1 MKTTGLMSSNG
12 YPISWFKFLD
22 EDVFDT
28 WFCSTLLPIAVFN
41 WPETSRNVNGRL
53 PFSKIYPTDLL
64 ETGFDIM
71 FFWAFRMVAMC
82 YALSGELPFKQI
94 LFHGLV
100 RDSQG
105 RKMSK
110 SIGNVI
116 DPMDLIEGTSLQ
128 ELKNRIT
135 ASNLTEKE
143 IKTSL
148 KNQEKTYPNGIE
160 AVGSDATRLGL
171 LIQDFKSDNINI
183 DLNFFNDS
191 KRYCNKIWQAVRYFQ
206 MSKPEDDAN
215 LKMYSLNEVSSQY
228 FFFYLLYLTQC

>member
-1 MKTTGLMSSNG
+1 MRSHG
-12 YPISWFKFLD
+12 P
-22 EDVFDT
+22 
-28 WFCSTLLPIAVFN
+28 
-41 WPETSRNVNGRL
+41 
-53 PFSKIYPTDLL
+53 PFSKISPTDLL

-94 LFHGLV
+94 LFHGLI

-116 DPMDLIEGTSLQ
+116 DPMDLIEGVSLQ
-128 ELKNRIT
+128 ELKSRIL
-135 ASNLTEKE
+135 ASNLNEKE
-143 IKTSL
+143 IKVSV
-148 KNQEKTYPNGIE
+148 KNQEKTFPNGIE

-183 DLNFFNDS
+183 DINLFNDS
-191 KRYCNKIWQAVRYFQ
+191 KRFCNKIWQAVRYFQ
-206 MSKPEDDAN
+206 LNKPEGISD
-215 LKMYSLNEVSSQY
+215 LKLHSLNEVRYKSNSNRFASAWWFSEN
-228 FFFYLLYLTQC
+228 FFSHRVIRICTCMCTRIHTQIR

>member
-1 MKTTGLMSSNG
+1 MFS
-12 YPISWFKFLD
+12 D

-41 WPETSRNVNGRL
+41 WPETSASGRRL
-53 PFSKIYPTDLL
+53 PFSNIYPTDLL

-82 YALSGELPFKQI
+82 FALSGELPFKQI

-116 DPMDLIEGTSLQ
+116 DPMDFIEGASLD
-128 ELKNRIT
+128 ELRKRIET
-135 ASNLTEKE
+135 SNLTEKE
-143 IKTSL
+143 IKQSL
-148 KNQEKTYPNGIE
+148 KTQEKTYPSGIE

-183 DLNFFNDS
+183 DMNLFNDS

-206 MSKPEDDAN
+206 MNKPEGN
-215 LKMYSLNEVSSQY
+215 LNQYSLNEVKMK
-228 FFFYLLYLTQC
+228 LLSLSLPRFS